1 MAKYKNQTGI
11 SLIIAEKEDG
21 TYDVNMGST
30 AGLPQDGL
38 PVMLYSG
45 ILQVVCDYV
54 RSKNENVTN
63 DFGDD
68 RLMQA
73 LEYTRR
79 AARDVLYDKPMA
91 TNDKMLEIIKKI
103 ALAKKE
109 SKKAI
114 NQMAAY
120 DYEQDIK
127 KLTDELVALYE
138 EHELNNSQYKPTN
151 Q

>member
-54 RSKNENVTN
+54 RSVNENVAN
-63 DFGDD
+63 DFRDD
-68 RLMQA
+68 KLMQA
-73 LEYTRR
+73 FRNTRR
-79 AARDVLYDKPMA
+79 AARDLFNREPMA
-91 TNDKMLEIIKKI
+91 TNDKMLEVIKKI
-103 ALAKKE
+103 A
-109 SKKAI
+109 STRKASRKAF
-114 NQMAAY
+114 NQIAALE
-120 DYEQDIK
+120 YEQDVN
-127 KLTDELVALYE
+127 KLTDELIALYE
-138 EHELNNSQYKPTN
+138 EQELK
-151 Q
+151 